1 METRLQSLLKASP
14 RLVLEGVRA
23 LGDRLGRQPGR
34 PEQALRWVREHADQG
49 DPDSVLA
56 ALDDFGR
63 NHRFLMNVGDEKGP
77 LLVAELQQA
86 IAGVSAPRVLE
97 LGCFCGYS
105 AILMASRLPASG
117 HLTSIELD
125 EHSVRAATQII
136 AHAGLAERVSVLH
149 GSASDV
155 IPTLAAPFH
164 LVFLDHWKDRY
175 LADLQ
180 AMEQRQL
187 LVPGSRIFADNVG
200 AVFGEQPYLAYVRES
215 PRYDTRYVEAH
226 VEYTRVEDGVEISVF
241 NG

>member
-1 METRLQSLLKASP
+1 VAARLQSLLKASP
-14 RLVLEGVRA
+14 RLLLEAGRA
-23 LGDRLGRQPGR
+23 LADRLGRQPGR
-34 PEQALRWVREHADQG
+34 PEQALRWVRDHALPG
-49 DPDSVLA
+49 DPDSVLT

-105 AILMASRLPASG
+105 AILMGSRLPAAG

-125 EHSVRAATQII
+125 ENSVRAATQII
-136 AHAGLAERVSVLH
+136 AHAGLGERITVLH
-149 GSASDV
+149 GASGDV
-155 IPTLAAPFH
+155 IPTLTGPFH

-175 LADLQ
+175 LDDLQ
-180 AMEQRQL
+180 AIERRGL

-200 AVFGEQPYLAYVRES
+200 AVFGEQPYLGYVRDS
-215 PRYDTRYVEAH
+215 ARYVTRYVEAH

-241 NG
+241 TG